1 MLKKYLGWFIG
12 LVVVAI
18 VVGNELDLGEQMAP
32 FTPVEPDW
40 VAISAWPA
48 LDGSDVEAAPDPNRQ
63 ITAIV
68 LDDSG
73 SMSSEMEVAK
83 QAVVGALDTMQPTDR
98 VAVVALN
105 KGVVLDFMTVEEARL
120 ALPEKIRP
128 VRSDGSTPLTQA
140 IQTAHNMLAA
150 EGARARA
157 FGTYRIIVTTDGAA
171 DEPGDLRSE
180 IEEIARVTPIQ
191 VATIGI
197 GVEGGHVLRR
207 PAIASFVD
215 ISNASA
221 LGEALTKAIA
231 ESQDFSAVTSFG
243 EN

>member
-1 MLKKYLGWFIG
+1 MLRKSLPWIVGIAVIG
-12 LVVVAI
+12 AVIWEEAGLEDAAVFQA
-18 VVGNELDLGEQMAP
+18 
-32 FTPVEPDW
+32 PVEPDW
-40 VAISAWPA
+40 TAIASWPSVDA
-48 LDGSDVEAAPDPNRQ
+48 DEVEAAPDPNRQ

-73 SMSSEMEVAK
+73 SMSGEMEVAK
-83 QAVVGALDTMQPTDR
+83 QAVVGALDTMQPMDR

-105 KGVVLDFMTVEEARL
+105 KGIVLDFMTVADARE
-120 ALPEKIRP
+120 ALPAQIRN

-140 IQTAHNMLAA
+140 IQTAQIMLAE

-171 DEPGDLRSE
+171 DEPSDLRQE

-197 GVEGGHVLRR
+197 GVDGNHVLRR
-207 PAIASFVD
+207 PSIASFVD
-215 ISNASA
+215 ISNAAA

-243 EN
+243 E

>member
-1 MLKKYLGWFIG
+1 MLRKFLPWIIGAVVLGLIFWD
-12 LVVVAI
+12 A
-18 VVGNELDLGEQMAP
+18 VGVEQALIP
-32 FTPVEPDW
+32 EAPVEPDW
-40 VAISAWPA
+40 AAIAAWPTVEA
-48 LDGSDVEAAPDPNRQ
+48 PEVEAAPDPNRQ

-73 SMSSEMEVAK
+73 SMGAQMEVAK
-83 QAVVGALDTMQPTDR
+83 QAVVGALDMMDAQDR

-105 KGVVLDFMTVEEARL
+105 RGIVLDFVSVEDARGL
-120 ALPEKIRP
+120 LPERIRP

-140 IQTAHNMLAA
+140 IQTAQGLLAA

-157 FGTYRIIVTTDGAA
+157 FGTYRIIVTTDGVA
-171 DEPGDLRSE
+171 DEPGDLRAE

-197 GVEGGHVLRR
+197 DVDGNHVLRR

-231 ESQDFSAVTSFG
+231 ESQDFSTVTSFG

>member
-1 MLKKYLGWFIG
+1 MLNKSLPWLIGILVIGFIVWEEAG
-12 LVVVAI
+12 L
-18 VVGNELDLGEQMAP
+18 NEVLAP
-32 FTPVEPDW
+32 ETPVTPDW
-40 VAISAWPA
+40 AAISAWPA
-48 LDGSDVEAAPDPNRQ
+48 VDTAQVEAAPDPNRQ

-73 SMSSEMEVAK
+73 SMSDQMEVAK
-83 QAVVGALDTMQPTDR
+83 QAVVGALETMQADDR

-105 KGVVLDFMTVEEARL
+105 KGVVLDFMRVEDARAVL
-120 ALPEKIRP
+120 ADKIRP

-140 IQTAHNMLAA
+140 IQTAQLMLAE

-171 DEPGDLRSE
+171 DEPGDLRQE

-197 GVEGGHVLRR
+197 GVDGNHVLRR

-231 ESQDFSAVTSFG
+231 ESQDFSAVTTFG
-243 EN
+243 E